1 LLVLSNAAEV
11 LRTSLAYR
19 TAGLR
24 TGFVPTMGALHEGHV
39 SLLRAARAECD
50 RVIASI
56 FVNPLQFGPHED
68 LAAYPRPFERDR
80 AMCAEAGVDVLY
92 HGTVSDFYPPEFR
105 TEVRV
110 RELTETL
117 CGRSR
122 PGHFDGVCT
131 VVAKLLLRTLPHR
144 AYFGQKDYQ
153 QATVIR
159 RMVADLDI
167 PTRIEVMPTV
177 REPDG
182 LAMSSRN
189 MYLAPAER
197 SAAVCLVRGLRAARE
212 LFAAGERAAGV
223 IAGAC
228 RRVIAAEP
236 LARIDYVTAADA
248 ETLRELR
255 DEERLTGRAV
265 LAVAVRIGKARLI
278 DNELLEP

>member
-1 LLVLSNAAEV
+1 MLILSDAASV
-11 LRTSLAYR
+11 LRWSLSFR

-24 TGFVPTMGALHEGHV
+24 IGFVPTMGALHEGHV
-39 SLLRAARAECD
+39 SLMRTARAECE

-56 FVNPLQFGPHED
+56 FVNPLQFGPNED
-68 LAAYPRPFERDR
+68 FSAYPRPFERDR
-80 AMCAEAGVDVLY
+80 AMCEEAGVDLLY
-92 HGTVSDFYPPEFR
+92 HGVTADFYPPEFR
-105 TEVRV
+105 TTVRV
-110 RELTETL
+110 RDLTETL
-117 CGRSR
+117 CGRAR

-131 VVAKLLLRTLPHR
+131 VVTKLLLRTLPHR

-167 PTRIEVMPTV
+167 PAEIRVLPTV

-197 SAAVCLVRGLRAARE
+197 AAAPCLYRGLCAARD
-212 LFAAGERAAGV
+212 LFAAGERATGALT
-223 IAGAC
+223 GAC
-228 RRVIAAEP
+228 RRTIEAEP
-236 LARIDYVTAADA
+236 LARTDYVTAADA
-248 ETLRELR
+248 DTLREFR
-255 DEERLTGRAV
+255 DEERVVGRAV
-265 LAVAVRIGKARLI
+265 LAVAVRMGKARLI